1 MRNKII
7 IVDDHIAIIA
17 GVSIILEQSIE
28 GLEIDHAEDYPESL
42 EKISNN
48 HYDLVILDINLPGGK
63 QKEMIK
69 EIKEQN
75 KDIKILVFSS
85 YDESIGVQYIQNRA
99 DGYLNKLSDEKEIIS
114 AVKQILE
121 TGNYF
126 SPQVIKLLLDA
137 NSRKTPIN
145 PFDKLSAR
153 EKEICDLLIQGN
165 GNLEISN
172 ILDIRLTTVSTYKM
186 RIYKKLEVNNL
197 AELVILSQKYSAV

>member
-85 YDESIGVQYIQNRA
+85 YDESIGVQYIQHGA

-172 ILDIRLTTVSTYKM
+172 ILDIKLTTVSTYKM

>member
-85 YDESIGVQYIQNRA
+85 YDESIGVQYIQHGA

>member
-48 HYDLVILDINLPGGK
+48 LYDLVILDINLPGGK

-85 YDESIGVQYIQNRA
+85 YDESIGVQYIQHGA

>member
-63 QKEMIK
+63 QKEMIR

-85 YDESIGVQYIQNRA
+85 YDESIGVQYIQHGA

>member
-63 QKEMIK
+63 QKEMIR

-85 YDESIGVQYIQNRA
+85 YDESIGVQYIQHGA

-153 EKEICDLLIQGN
+153 ETEICDLLIQGN